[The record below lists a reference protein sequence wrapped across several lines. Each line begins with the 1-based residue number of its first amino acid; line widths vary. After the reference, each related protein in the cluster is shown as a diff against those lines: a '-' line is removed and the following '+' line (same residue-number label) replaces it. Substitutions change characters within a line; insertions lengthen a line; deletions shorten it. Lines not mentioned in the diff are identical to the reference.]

1 MRRPTRGGLALAAA
15 VLRGAVGAE
24 AARALAG
31 DLRAA
36 CREAAA
42 LLGGLARPK
51 TRPRGWHL
59 PTLTASACAASRLPS
74 DP

>member
-1 MRRPTRGGLALAAA
+1 MGCLKTGRVALAAA

-24 AARALAG
+24 AARSLAG

-36 CREAAA
+36 GREVWA

-51 TRPRGWHL
+51 QRTRERPKKGE
-59 PTLTASACAASRLPS
+59 
-74 DP
+74 